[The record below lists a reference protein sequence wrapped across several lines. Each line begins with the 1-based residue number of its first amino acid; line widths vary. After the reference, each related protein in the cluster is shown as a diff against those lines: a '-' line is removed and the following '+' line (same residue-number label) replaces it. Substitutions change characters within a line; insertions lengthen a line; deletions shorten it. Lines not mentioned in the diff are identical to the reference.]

1 MEKAKTYKIVTKT
14 KEFLSKT
21 DKAKG
26 VTLAKDA
33 KGYFIFTHRAASR
46 RYPSIAAIP
55 KKTIEFIESTG

>member
-1 MEKAKTYKIVTKT
+1 MDKNKSYKIVAKT
-14 KEFLSKT
+14 KDFLSKT

-33 KGYFIFTHRAASR
+33 KGYFIYTHRAASKR
-46 RYPSIAAIP
+46 FPSIAAIP